1 MEPANILKIESL
13 SDGWRDKDEIILHA
27 CFQLLKDFIEKEKEI
42 IEQIDWKH
50 DKEIEK
56 AKAEI
61 DFLYN
66 WWMKRFHDEEDFN
79 NLTQRYEEDNQMLKR
94 LVDVR
99 KYLWS

>member
-13 SDGWRDKDEIILHA
+13 PDDWRDKDEIILHA
-27 CFQLLKDFIEKEKEI
+27 CFQLLKDFVEREKEI
-42 IEQIDWKH
+42 FEQIDWKH
-50 DKEIEK
+50 DEETEK

-66 WWMKRFHDEEDFN
+66 WWLKRFHDEEDFDKIKR
-79 NLTQRYEEDNQMLKR
+79 RYEEDNQMLKR
-94 LVDVR
+94 LIDVR